1 MTVTLC
7 AAGHYVKYPASVSL
21 SRVAVHQ
28 GVSYFSRMTLRY
40 HHTSDREYGFRW
52 GTYRGATVPLWIG
65 GPG

>member
-1 MTVTLC
+1 M
-7 AAGHYVKYPASVSL
+7 SL